1 MLRHAIAPRCPHGA
15 VRAVLCA
22 VAYEQ
27 RAGVCAR
34 RRACRADARELG
46 AVPCCDS
53 PECALPRAVAP
64 RNVRTSVLPVL

>member
-15 VRAVLCA
+15 VRAVLCT
-22 VAYEQ
+22 VACEQ

-46 AVPCCDS
+46 AVQSFHS
-53 PECALPRAVAP
+53 PESAVRRAVAP
-64 RNVRTSVLPVL
+64 RNVRASVLPVL